1 MIIISYVPTV
11 MVPCE
16 KYLTLRSSFPIH
28 KEMNFEFKTDPYILK
43 TITKLMSEIDYHG
56 YFTVSKDGLS
66 GTCVHE
72 SNNIGMLFNTRVE
85 LTVFKNSTMMVLA
98 TPDISR
104 LLRKVSKTDKLTLS
118 DTDNEFVIGSIG
130 KKMSVESRMKKL
142 RKQIV
147 VNHFPDV
154 YQDITGITVDSKNFF
169 TALID
174 IGDCDIVNIKQKG
187 SGVVIEMNVDRVRQ
201 SVTKLGACEGKTNFN
216 SDFSILKLMKLKGV
230 EFVSPLLTLY
240 FRTGYPLKITA
251 QTNLG
256 VIEFYIKSYE
266 PLK

>member
-1 MIIISYVPTV
+1 
-11 MVPCE
+11 
-16 KYLTLRSSFPIH
+16 
-28 KEMNFEFKTDPYILK
+28 MNFEFKTDPHILK

-66 GTCVHE
+66 GSCVHE
-72 SNNIGMLFNTRVE
+72 SNDIGMTFNTKAE
-85 LTVFKNSTMMVLA
+85 LTVFKKGRTMVLA

-104 LLRKVSKTDKLTLS
+104 LLRKVSKTDRLTLS
-118 DTDNEFVIGSIG
+118 DTDNEFIIASFG

-147 VNHFPDV
+147 VNNFPDV
-154 YQDITGITVDSKNFF
+154 YQDITGVTVDTKNFF
-169 TALID
+169 TALIG

-187 SGVVIEMNVDRVRQ
+187 TGVVLGMSVDRVRQ
-201 SVTKLGACEGKTNFN
+201 SVTKLGDTDGQTNFE

-240 FRTGYPLKITA
+240 FRTDYPLKITA

-256 VIEFYIKSYE
+256 VIEFFIKSYV